1 MHRTMHRAVCRTE
14 RCTLHRTSYRMRA
27 SQRATRSAPHD
38 ARGCTTDTAALAAA
52 ASRGAQG
59 AAAEGA
65 VRRARAPD
73 QPVSAA
79 RGDAGRD
86 PSAQR
91 RARPTSVSLKRRAP
105 VPTRLTRPRPPPG
118 AAARPPVS
126 RPDLFVH
133 LRERP
138 GAQLGSSATA
148 RPVGHVAPP
157 RPWCG
162 PELRLEGLCSD
173 ARPKCG
179 GWPRSPD
186 PDTRDR
192 EMSNARP
199 PDHQSTGHQDP
210 PGLTRV
216 HVPARASPDPLPP
229 TRSPSRPKAR
239 RRRRSSSYA
248 RSASPAS
255 RMRCTT
261 CSRGRPKRRCCVCE
275 RATAASRR
283 CRGVPAGVAG

>member
-1 MHRTMHRAVCRTE
+1 M
-14 RCTLHRTSYRMRA
+14 SPFPPA
-27 SQRATRSAPHD
+27 SHA
-38 ARGCTTDTAALAAA
+38 
-52 ASRGAQG
+52 
-59 AAAEGA
+59 
-65 VRRARAPD
+65 
-73 QPVSAA
+73 
-79 RGDAGRD
+79 
-86 PSAQR
+86 
-91 RARPTSVSLKRRAP
+91 
-105 VPTRLTRPRPPPG
+105 PRPPPG

-162 PELRLEGLCSD
+162 PELRLEGVLCSD

-199 PDHQSTGHQDP
+199 PDHQFTRPPVHQTTGHQDP

-216 HVPARASPDPLPP
+216 HVPPRASPDPLPP

-261 CSRGRPKRRCCVCE
+261 CSRGRPKRRCCVCV

>member
-14 RCTLHRTSYRMRA
+14 RCTLHRTFYRMRA
-27 SQRATRSAPHD
+27 SERATRSAPHD

-65 VRRARAPD
+65 VRRAGSPD
-73 QPVSAA
+73 QPVPAA

-91 RARPTSVSLKRRAP
+91 RARPASVSLKRRAP

-126 RPDLFVH
+126 GPDLFVH

-148 RPVGHVAPP
+148 RPVGRVAPP

-162 PELRLEGLCSD
+162 PELRLEGVLCSD

-216 HVPARASPDPLPP
+216 HVPARASRDPLPP
-229 TRSPSRPKAR
+229 QVSLKAEGEAAATKLELRSKRFAGFTHALHDLQPRPAEKK
-239 RRRRSSSYA
+239 
-248 RSASPAS
+248 
-255 RMRCTT
+255 ML
-261 CSRGRPKRRCCVCE
+261 CV
-275 RATAASRR
+275 
-283 CRGVPAGVAG
+283 

>member
-1 MHRTMHRAVCRTE
+1 M
-14 RCTLHRTSYRMRA
+14 SPFPPA
-27 SQRATRSAPHD
+27 SHA
-38 ARGCTTDTAALAAA
+38 
-52 ASRGAQG
+52 
-59 AAAEGA
+59 
-65 VRRARAPD
+65 
-73 QPVSAA
+73 
-79 RGDAGRD
+79 
-86 PSAQR
+86 
-91 RARPTSVSLKRRAP
+91 
-105 VPTRLTRPRPPPG
+105 PRPPPG

-162 PELRLEGLCSD
+162 PELRLEGVLCSD

-199 PDHQSTGHQDP
+199 PDHQFTRPPVHQTTGHQDP

-261 CSRGRPKRRCCVCE
+261 CSRGRPKRRYCV
-275 RATAASRR
+275 
-283 CRGVPAGVAG
+283 